1 MGLYALSLALIAPL
15 ILLAIALVFGAKAGM
30 RATGFK
36 ISVAALPV
44 SLALNP
50 LVQPLF
56 LEARDTQASQALL
69 RQFESSQ
76 LIGKPAEAVT
86 AALGEPRAKRSET
99 PAVFTLE
106 GRTVWKGE
114 PRQVWEYK
122 PLPYYWSGSTLR
134 ITFENGTVSGFHSN

>member
-1 MGLYALSLALIAPL
+1 MIAPL

-30 RATGFK
+30 QATGFK
-36 ISVAALPV
+36 ISAAALPV

-56 LEARDTQASQALL
+56 LEARDTQASQALV

-86 AALGEPRAKRSET
+86 AALGEPRTKRSET
-99 PAVFTLE
+99 PTVFTLE

-114 PRQVWEYK
+114 PQQVWEYK
-122 PLPYYWSGSTLR
+122 PLPATTGTAARCRS
-134 ITFENGTVSGFHSN
+134 TFESGTVSGFHTN

>member
-15 ILLAIALVFGAKAGM
+15 VLLAIAMIFGAKVGM
-30 RATGFK
+30 RAAGFK
-36 ISVAALPV
+36 IAVAALPL

-56 LEARDTQASQALL
+56 LEARDTAESRALIQ
-69 RQFESSQ
+69 RFESSR

-86 AALGEPRAKRSET
+86 AALGEPRAKRSQT

-114 PRQVWEYK
+114 PQQVWEYK
-122 PLPYYWSGSTLR
+122 PLPYYWGGSTLQVY
-134 ITFENGTVSGFHSN
+134 FQNGTVSGFHAN